1 MPKSPKAKWQ
11 PSNPESLARQFSR
24 LGWTGFWVQ
33 VVLVSIPILL
43 LVYVLFGNSP
53 DSAQRKGIDLS
64 NYLSSGGL
72 LVMFF
77 TTLWFFRYTRLARRI
92 ADPGLRP
99 PQSSVIRT
107 LWIGLGAGCLGIS
120 FSLLLM
126 MNAVGRL
133 LFVLMATPQ
142 TGLQISPMLG
152 GDPANTVSAVD
163 AVTLMTLLF
172 TLTAELIVLAFSL
185 WLLFRVTRPSSVI
198 TEATVEDGDLDVP
211 AR

>member
-1 MPKSPKAKWQ
+1 M
-11 PSNPESLARQFSR
+11 L
-24 LGWTGFWVQ
+24 
-33 VVLVSIPILL
+33 
-43 LVYVLFGNSP
+43 
-53 DSAQRKGIDLS
+53 
-64 NYLSSGGL
+64 
-72 LVMFF
+72 F

-99 PQSSVIRT
+99 TQSSVIRT

-163 AVTLMTLLF
+163 AVTLTMLLF

-185 WLLFRVTRPSSVI
+185 WLLFRVTRPSAEI
-198 TEATVEDGDLDVP
+198 TDATSSG
-211 AR
+211 